1 MNLGDVVQMSGT
13 ENVFDIK
20 NILRKIIAEL
30 NIKIDFIRRKG
41 RTEKEKL
48 DKKDFWAK
56 CASFEIKFPISRD
69 TYYSYTNFVNKKKF
83 KKGDKYIRNIGLE
96 TFFEICKYTN
106 VSADYLLRFTD
117 TKRKDPSA
125 ERVRQDFGLSDK
137 AMETLRIIRRNT
149 PQVKGELSSD
159 IVNMILENQDFWQ
172 KLNDRLPIYLSN
184 VDYPRADIDV
194 NVARYG
200 LSRTFEELIDDICG
214 KLENDELPNEEL
226 DNTGIFSS

>member
-1 MNLGDVVQMSGT
+1 MNGT

-20 NILRKIIAEL
+20 KVLKKIVEEL

-41 RTEKEKL
+41 RTEKERL

-56 CASFEIKFPISRD
+56 CASFEIDFPIGKD
-69 TYYSYTNFVNKKKF
+69 TYYSYTSFVNKKKF
-83 KKGDKYIRNIGLE
+83 KKDDKYIRNIDLG

-106 VSADYLLRFTD
+106 VSADYLLGFTD

-137 AMETLRIIRRNT
+137 AMETLSIIRKNN
-149 PQVKGELSSD
+149 PEVKGELSSD
-159 IVNMILENQDFWQ
+159 IVNLIFENQDFWQ
-172 KLNDRLPIYLSN
+172 KLNDRLPVYLSN
-184 VDYPRADIDV
+184 VNYSRADIDV

-200 LSRTFEELIDDICG
+200 LSRAFEELIDDICR
-214 KLENDELPNEEL
+214 KLENDGLPHEEL
-226 DNTGIFSS
+226 DNTSIFSS